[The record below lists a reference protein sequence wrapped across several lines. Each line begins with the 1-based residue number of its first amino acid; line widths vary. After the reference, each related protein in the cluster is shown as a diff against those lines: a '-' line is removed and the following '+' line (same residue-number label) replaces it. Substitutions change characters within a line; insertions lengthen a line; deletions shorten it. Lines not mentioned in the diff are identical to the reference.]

1 MKEQKFNIPFIAL
14 IAASFLLIISFFL
27 PFASATGK
35 HKDYLKEKPQKM
47 YAEEIN
53 MTNKEAVNL
62 SLTEYA
68 KMYGYVATS
77 MKGHYQQQGMLSII
91 LIIAMGVFSILTLIF
106 AIMKKAGKTIV
117 FDCFSFL
124 FFFLYTFDLKD
135 RGVLPS
141 DDYNYGI
148 AYYLYII
155 FSIIII
161 ISLIWY
167 IINSKKQKN
176 SSQSVNSYEENA

>member
-1 MKEQKFNIPFIAL
+1 MF
-14 IAASFLLIISFFL
+14 
-27 PFASATGK
+27 
-35 HKDYLKEKPQKM
+35 
-47 YAEEIN
+47 AEEID
-53 MTNKEAVNL
+53 MTNKEAVNI
-62 SLTEYA
+62 SLIEYA

-77 MKGHYQQQGMLSII
+77 MDGRDQQQGILSLV

-106 AIMKKAGKTIV
+106 AIMKKSIRTIV

-124 FFFLYTFDLKD
+124 FFFLYIFDLKD

-167 IINSKKQKN
+167 IINSKNRKIPR
-176 SSQSVNSYEENA
+176 SL

>member
-14 IAASFLLIISFFL
+14 IAASFLLIVSFFL
-27 PFASATGK
+27 PFASADGK
-35 HKDYLKEKPQKM
+35 YKDYLKDNPKGM
-47 YAEEIN
+47 FAEEID
-53 MTNKEAVNL
+53 MTNKEAVNI
-62 SLTEYA
+62 SLIEYA

-77 MKGHYQQQGMLSII
+77 MKGHYQQQGMLSLV

-117 FDCFSFL
+117 FDCLNFL

-167 IINSKKQKN
+167 IINTKKQKN

>member
-1 MKEQKFNIPFIAL
+1 
-14 IAASFLLIISFFL
+14 
-27 PFASATGK
+27 
-35 HKDYLKEKPQKM
+35 
-47 YAEEIN
+47 
-53 MTNKEAVNL
+53 
-62 SLTEYA
+62 
-68 KMYGYVATS
+68 MYGYVATS
-77 MKGHYQQQGMLSII
+77 MKGHYQQQGMLSLV

-106 AIMKKAGKTIV
+106 AIMKKSIRTIV

-124 FFFLYTFDLKD
+124 VFCLYVFDLKD